1 MPSRSR
7 KSSSAKISCSR
18 RPSPGGFTLLEVVIA
33 LAILGIGIGVVLP
46 GIGFS
51 LRLRQEAAESSRL
64 AIVAEQAL
72 GELALRKT
80 APKGVEEGEVD
91 GYRWQLEP
99 VDAAVAHGS
108 AAGARRGA
116 ELVEVRLTVSAP
128 SGPRWEL
135 TTLLPRAPADT
146 NP

>member
-1 MPSRSR
+1 LGVSL
-7 KSSSAKISCSR
+7 R
-18 RPSPGGFTLLEVVIA
+18 RAGRAGGFTLLEVVIA

-72 GELALRKT
+72 GELVLRKT

-116 ELVEVRLTVSAP
+116 ALVEVRLSVSAP

-135 TTLLPRAPADT
+135 TTLLPRAPAESA
-146 NP
+146 P